1 MMRAQQYDPYAST
14 DPDVLRTL
22 RGMGISAEDPVRV
35 AFLHPDNVDALHKT
49 IRYRVYQRTGRVI
62 DPQSTTE
69 LGIVMSHVLQNH
81 ATERGQMPGVGTVN
95 AMYGGSD
102 GAASPRDRLRE
113 LNNRVLEL
121 VVAKIMGSIAMH
133 ETYLRDAR
141 NPVPVPMPR
150 SVSMSSA
157 GSKALPSPV
166 RGI

>member
-35 AFLHPDNVDALHKT
+35 AFLHPDNVDALQKT

-95 AMYGGSD
+95 AMYGAD
-102 GAASPRDRLRE
+102 GTSSPRDRLRE
-113 LNNRVLEL
+113 LDNRVLDL
-121 VVAKIMGSIAMH
+121 VVAKITGSIAMH
-133 ETYLRDAR
+133 ETYLRDSR
-141 NPVPVPMPR
+141 TPVPVPLPR